1 MAYTFQFEVFSF
13 STGLPVLDPVFNAGD
28 IILNPNTDPITI
40 NEVPEPLHA
49 SGTLQTLTIERNLVE
64 GDKISIMSVE
74 NLWSGGVEIVSS
86 DPVFPAVENILTIVR
101 EIPGKN
107 TGEYD
112 RRHTDGRIVREQ
124 ILPVN
129 GELPTE

>member
-1 MAYTFQFEVFSF
+1 MAYTFQFEVYDFA
-13 STGLPVLDPVFNAGD
+13 TGLPVFNPIFLDGD
-28 IILNPNTDPITI
+28 IVLNPGP
-40 NEVPEPLHA
+40 NEVVITATPEPLHG
-49 SGTLQTLTIERNLVE
+49 SGSLQTITVLDAVSDGDRIEIKSTA
-64 GDKISIMSVE
+64 GI
-74 NLWSGGVEIVSS
+74 WSGGVEIVSG
-86 DPVFPAVENILTIVR
+86 DPVRSLVDSVLTIVR

-129 GELPTE
+129 DGRPTE